1 MKNEFK
7 KFTKKQADVLKQRIV
22 SVSED
27 EVQKWYTTEK
37 KEVKFKVH
45 AKTHQNLAE
54 LLDEDLDLSSESIVK
69 LEANEIEDEDL
80 LKRIDEKRDENKD
93 YETFEVTLIHPDDFD
108 FDPELDAE
116 DQKSEKSINKDTAK
130 FKSYYA
136 EDTLEASPD
145 LNIVESESMGLP
157 STIDHRSDQSPVKN
171 QCTRGTCVAHASCG
185 VLEAFDHIPDD
196 LSEQYLHYKFNEFI
210 GRPHNQDQGLKTTD
224 AAKYLARSDG
234 KISLES
240 EWPYL
245 CNQSQV
251 NSLVSAGTYGPP
263 SDATGNQTYGI
274 KYYKII
280 QDNGLTGESIK
291 NTRYL
296 ESLLY
301 QGYNIVIGTWVA
313 WQDTDNDGILEPR
326 FSNGNPIYQGG
337 HAMLVVGYNK
347 NQNYFIVKNSW
358 GAGWGHSGY
367 AYLSYDYIRTYFKYG
382 FVVKQPVPYEPQ
394 SVPGRLLRAAY
405 SYSKISRTRLR
416 AAIIAFKTS
425 KGRYAVCEAYAG
437 YNLYLKNLVVYN
449 TNGTIHLKRSGLVI
463 RGTYLCDIDSG
474 RETSNDAD
482 FWWEAVSPG
491 VNYLVPRNGAKVCIL
506 YDMKYLTASR
516 INSYTI
522 NDSGIPSSKLNF
534 AVVVGKTTTNRPYK
548 AIMHMESNNRLE
560 ISYLE
565 VLNNDGTRYKYKRG
579 IMVPSSYTYNLD
591 TLQTGG
597 GKYADLWWHVISD
610 NVGFV
615 EKYSYAK
622 IELLYY
628 I

>member
-1 MKNEFK
+1 MKDEFK
-7 KFTKKQADVLKQRIV
+7 KFTKEQAATLKKRIV
-22 SVSED
+22 SVPD
-27 EVQKWYTTEK
+27 GEVKKWFTTEK
-37 KEVKFKVH
+37 KEVKFRVH

-54 LLDEDLDLSSESIVK
+54 LLDEDLDMDSETIEK
-69 LEANEIEDEDL
+69 LEANEIKDDEL
-80 LKRIDEKRDENKD
+80 LSRINEKRDENKD

-108 FDPELDAE
+108 FEPELDEE
-116 DQKSEKSINKDTAK
+116 DQKSEKTINADVTTL
-130 FKSYYA
+130 KSYYA
-136 EDTLEASPD
+136 QDTLEAST
-145 LNIVESESMGLP
+145 NISLIESDSMGLP
-157 STIDHRSDQSPVKN
+157 SVIDHRSEQSPVKN
-171 QCTRGTCVAHASCG
+171 QYSRGTCVAHASCG
-185 VLEAFDHIPDD
+185 VLEAFDHIPED

-210 GRPHNQDQGLKTTD
+210 GRPQNADQGLKTTD
-224 AAKYLARSDG
+224 SAKYLARNDG
-234 KISLES
+234 KICLES

-245 CNQSQV
+245 STQAQV
-251 NSLVSAGTYGPP
+251 NSLVSAGNYGP
-263 SDATGNQTYGI
+263 SAEASGNQTYGV

-280 QDNGLTGESIK
+280 QDNGLAGESIK

-296 ESLLY
+296 EALLY

-326 FSNGNPIYQGG
+326 FSNGNPIYSGG
-337 HAMLVVGYNK
+337 HAMVVVGYNK
-347 NQNYFIVKNSW
+347 IKNYFIVKNSW
-358 GAGWGHSGY
+358 GAGWGHAGY

-382 FVVKQPVPYEPQ
+382 YVVKQPVPYEPQ
-394 SVPGRLLRAAY
+394 RVPGRLLRAPY
-405 SYSKISRTRLR
+405 SYSKISRSRLR
-416 AAIIAFKTS
+416 TAIIAFKTS

-437 YNLYLKNLVVYN
+437 TNLYLKNIMVYN
-449 TNGTIHLKRSGLVI
+449 ANGTVHLKRSGLVI

-482 FWWEAVSPG
+482 FWWQAVRPG
-491 VNYLVPRNGAKVCIL
+491 VNYLVPRNGAKVCVL

-516 INSYTI
+516 INNLSI
-522 NDSGIPSSKLNF
+522 NDAGVPSGKLNF

-548 AIMHMESNNRLE
+548 AIMHLESNNRLE

-565 VLNNDGTRYKYKRG
+565 VLNNDGSRYKYKRG
-579 IMVPSSYTYNLD
+579 VMVSSSYTYNVD

-597 GKYADLWWHVISD
+597 GRYADLWWHVISD

-615 EKYSYAK
+615 EKYSSAR